1 LAEEEVRI
9 TDTKADLTARLT
21 NVTIAE
27 RLKSR
32 KKEGRR
38 SGKMRYCESNVG
50 DGHYAMRMAVK
61 YDWSECIKNMQA
73 EEKEEEL
80 GEDKQRAEH
89 EEALD
94 SKRYTMDDGKQELR

>member
-1 LAEEEVRI
+1 
-9 TDTKADLTARLT
+9 
-21 NVTIAE
+21 
-27 RLKSR
+27 
-32 KKEGRR
+32 
-38 SGKMRYCESNVG
+38 
-50 DGHYAMRMAVK
+50 
-61 YDWSECIKNMQA
+61 MQA